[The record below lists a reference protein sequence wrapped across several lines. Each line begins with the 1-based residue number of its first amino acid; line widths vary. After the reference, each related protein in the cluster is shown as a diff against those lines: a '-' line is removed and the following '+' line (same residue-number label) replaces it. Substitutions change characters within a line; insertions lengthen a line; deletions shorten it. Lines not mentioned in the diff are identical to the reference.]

1 MRIFVELFGE
11 SQSATAKCVTEDYN
25 RAGAAATEEINPP
38 AESLYTP
45 PIKTEEIRKPIIT
58 EKKKKSKF
66 KIFIWFVLG
75 AIIFFY
81 FSGQL

>member
-1 MRIFVELFGE
+1 
-11 SQSATAKCVTEDYN
+11 
-25 RAGAAATEEINPP
+25 
-38 AESLYTP
+38 TP